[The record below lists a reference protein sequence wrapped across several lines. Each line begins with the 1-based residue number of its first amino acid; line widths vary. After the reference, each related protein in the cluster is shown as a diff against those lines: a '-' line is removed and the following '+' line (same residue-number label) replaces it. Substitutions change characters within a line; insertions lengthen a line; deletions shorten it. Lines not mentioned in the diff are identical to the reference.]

1 MMTGCEQVEEF
12 DASKPVV
19 LVVDDVLLVRML
31 IADSLR
37 ARGFEVIEAGS
48 GEEAI
53 RILEAEHPVGAILSD
68 VYMPAAEVDGL
79 GLARWL
85 RRHRPGL
92 KLLLGSGVNPSL
104 DTAESGLVD
113 GPILLKP
120 YDYDKLET
128 ALRAALA

>member
-1 MMTGCEQVEEF
+1 MCYLKWPRLPYGPGGPAKFGVMMTGCEQVEEF

-68 VYMPAAEVDGL
+68 V
-79 GLARWL
+79 
-85 RRHRPGL
+85 
-92 KLLLGSGVNPSL
+92 
-104 DTAESGLVD
+104 
-113 GPILLKP
+113 
-120 YDYDKLET
+120 
-128 ALRAALA
+128 